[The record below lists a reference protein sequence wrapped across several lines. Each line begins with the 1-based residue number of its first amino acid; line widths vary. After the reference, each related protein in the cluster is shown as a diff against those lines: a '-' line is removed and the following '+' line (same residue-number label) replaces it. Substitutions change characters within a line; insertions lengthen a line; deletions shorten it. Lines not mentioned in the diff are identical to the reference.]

1 MEITRSVSGKHHILR
16 VKGKLDA
23 YWADALSSELETT
36 VRTGASEISLNLAG
50 VSFISSA
57 GLRVLLLYL
66 KQMRAINGV
75 LRIVEPSE
83 KVRDIFD
90 LSGLT
95 ELLLHTAEDESVL
108 RDDPMEPLPDGSGSF
123 CLYPLGTVPRGR
135 VDYHSPPD
143 GSTREYATLKL
154 PAQRF
159 GFGIGAFGDVESGV
173 EQQFGEFLSAGGI
186 TICLPTD
193 ERNHP
198 DYMIEDGVFVPSI
211 SLYSGMIADARFTTE
226 LRFEASEQLRGMP
239 FSSLAQLAI
248 DHAEGDVAVL
258 LIAESAALIGCSLRL
273 SPVPNGF
280 TWSVPGLREQFAFTT
295 EPSYP
300 RSVVVLCAVVSRT
313 GAPYLRRLA
322 PDAEVYGH
330 AHAAVF
336 PYRPL
341 PSGKIDP
348 DAFIRALVDEEHVQ
362 SVLHLMYDNRNA
374 LRSMESEFVRGAMF
388 LHPLQNLG
396 DDASLR
402 MDVADTSGE
411 ASI

>member
-1 MEITRSVSGKHHILR
+1 VEITRSVSGKHHILR

-23 YWADALSSELETT
+23 YWADALSNELETT
-36 VRTGASEISLNLAG
+36 VRTGATEISLDLAG

-66 KQMRAINGV
+66 KQMRAINGI
-75 LRIVEPSE
+75 LRIVDPSE

-95 ELLLHTAEDESVL
+95 ELLLQTADDESIR

-123 CLYPLGTVPRGR
+123 CLYPLGTESRGL
-135 VDYHSPPD
+135 VEYHAPPD
-143 GSTREYATLKL
+143 DPAAEYVTLKL
-154 PAQRF
+154 PAERF
-159 GFGIGAFGDVESGV
+159 GFGIGAFGDVDSGV
-173 EQQFGEFLSAGGI
+173 ELQFGEFLSAGGI

-211 SLYSGMIADARFTTE
+211 SIYSGMIADARFTTE
-226 LRFEASEQLRGMP
+226 LRFEASEHLRGMR

-248 DHAEGDVAVL
+248 THAEGDAAVL
-258 LIAESAALIGCSLRL
+258 LIAETASLIGCSLRL

-280 TWSVPGLREQFAFTT
+280 SWTVPELREQFAFTT
-295 EPSYP
+295 EPSFP
-300 RSVVVLCAVVSRT
+300 KSVVVLCAVVSAHP
-313 GAPYLRRLA
+313 APYLRRLA
-322 PDAEVYGH
+322 PDADVYGH

-336 PYRPL
+336 PYRPM
-341 PSGKIDP
+341 PSGKVDP
-348 DAFIRALVDEEHVQ
+348 NAYIRALVDEEHVQ

-374 LRSMESEFVRGAMF
+374 LRSMESEFIRGAMF
-388 LHPLQNLG
+388 LHPLQDLEQHPG
-396 DDASLR
+396 LR
-402 MDVADTSGE
+402 TVEADKSVE
-411 ASI
+411 ASS